1 MKEKIIKRLLN
12 MIPMLFFITITS
24 FILMH
29 LAPGDPLQAYISP
42 DMNVEDIER
51 IRESL
56 GLNDPIIVQ
65 YFKWLFNTIQGNL
78 GYSMVNSKPVLDL
91 ILERLGPTILLSGS
105 ALVISIMISIPVG
118 LISGYKKNSII
129 DKVLNVVSYIGI
141 SIPSFWFAMMLI
153 YVFSIKLN
161 IFPSVGMRT
170 IGVDTTLDLINHLI
184 LPVTVLSFY
193 NLSVYIRYIRSSTIE
208 QLKQDYV
215 TTQYA
220 YGASTKDILFKH
232 VLKNTLLPVITIFGM
247 SLPSIFTGAFIT
259 ETIFGWPGMGQLGVN
274 AIFGYDYPV
283 VMGITLFS
291 SAMLIIGNLIADI
304 LYAMVDPRIKS

>member
-1 MKEKIIKRLLN
+1 MKDKIIKRIFN
-12 MIPMLFFITITS
+12 IIPMLFFITIIS

-42 DMNVEDIER
+42 EMNVDDIAR

-65 YFKWLFNTIQGNL
+65 YFKWLGNTLQGNL
-78 GYSMVNSKPVLDL
+78 GYSMVNNRPVLEL
-91 ILERLGPTILLSGS
+91 ILERLGPTLLLSGS
-105 ALVISIMISIPVG
+105 ALIIAIIISIPVG
-118 LISGYKKNSII
+118 LIAGYKKNSILDNI
-129 DKVLNVVSYIGI
+129 LNVISYIGI

-153 YVFSIKLN
+153 YIFSIKLN
-161 IFPSVGMRT
+161 IFPSVGMRS
-170 IGVDTTLDLINHLI
+170 IGVETTSDVIKHLV

-193 NLSVYIRYIRSSTIE
+193 NLSVYIRYIRSSTIG
-208 QLKQDYV
+208 QLKEDYV
-215 TTQYA
+215 LTQYA
-220 YGASTKDILFKH
+220 YGASTKDVLFKH
-232 VLKNTLLPVITIFGM
+232 VFKNTLLPVITIFGM
-247 SLPSIFTGAFIT
+247 SLPGIFTGAFIT

-291 SAMLIIGNLIADI
+291 SLMLIIGNLIADI
-304 LYAMVDPRIKS
+304 LYTVIDPRIKS

>member
-12 MIPMLFFITITS
+12 MIPMLFFITIIS

-129 DKVLNVVSYIGI
+129 DKSLNVVSYIGI
-141 SIPSFWFAMMLI
+141 SIPSFWFAMILI

>member
-12 MIPMLFFITITS
+12 MIPMLFFITIIS

-78 GYSMVNSKPVLDL
+78 GYSMVNSKPVLNL
-91 ILERLGPTILLSGS
+91 IFERLGPTILLSGS
-105 ALVISIMISIPVG
+105 ALVISIIISIPVG

-141 SIPSFWFAMMLI
+141 SIPSFWFGMMLI

-170 IGVDTTLDLINHLI
+170 IGVDTNLDLINHLI

>member
-12 MIPMLFFITITS
+12 MIPMLFFITIIS

-161 IFPSVGMRT
+161 IFPSVGIRT

>member
-12 MIPMLFFITITS
+12 MIPMLFFITIIS

-105 ALVISIMISIPVG
+105 ALAISIIISIPVG

-129 DKVLNVVSYIGI
+129 DNVLNVVSYIGI

>member
-1 MKEKIIKRLLN
+1 
-12 MIPMLFFITITS
+12 
-24 FILMH
+24 MH

-105 ALVISIMISIPVG
+105 ALIISIMISIPVG

>member
-12 MIPMLFFITITS
+12 MIPMLFFITIIS

-220 YGASTKDILFKH
+220 YGDSTKDILFKH

-247 SLPSIFTGAFIT
+247 LLPSIFTGAFIT